1 MKSPAGRPDTEVDTK
16 RDKNLAYLA
25 QVIYSQRRTRTTNR
39 TFMRTF
45 ERTHP
50 WISFVCDLG
59 KAGAELWLALGEAAS
74 KCEHISRVPLRPA
87 TAQAL
92 HQLYLAKGAAATTA
106 IEGNTLSEAEVLQAV
121 EGRLVVPPSKQY
133 LKQEVE
139 NVIAACNGIGRQ
151 LTEGMLPTLSA
162 EFLCGYNRQVL
173 EKLPVKDDV
182 KPGELR
188 THSVVVGNV
197 YRGAPAEDCRYLI
210 DRLCEWLNGSE
221 FQAPENAATGMDTV
235 YAILRAVVAHLYL
248 AWIHP
253 FGDGNGRTARLV
265 EFHILLSAGVPSPAA
280 HLFSNHYNQ
289 TRTEYYRQLDLASK
303 SGGDIVPFI
312 GYAVRG
318 FVDGL
323 REQLEKIW
331 TQQWDVVW
339 RNFVHE
345 RFQNRNSPTDT
356 RQRHLALDL
365 GDGEDWVEVGKVT
378 ELTPR
383 LAKAYAGK
391 TSKTV
396 QRDLNGLVEMDL
408 IARDGRRVR
417 ARREIILA
425 FLPLRKKSGAPA
437 KS

>member
-1 MKSPAGRPDTEVDTK
+1 
-16 RDKNLAYLA
+16 
-25 QVIYSQRRTRTTNR
+25 
-39 TFMRTF
+39 MRTF

-50 WISFVCDLG
+50 WISYRCDLG
-59 KAGAELWLALGEAAS
+59 KAGVELWLALGEAAS

-106 IEGNTLSEAEVLQAV
+106 IEGNTLSEEEVLQAV

-139 NVIAACNGIGRQ
+139 NIIAACNGISKQ
-151 LTEGMLPTLSA
+151 LADGTQPEISPKL
-162 EFLCGYNRQVL
+162 LCDYNRQVL
-173 EKLPVKDDV
+173 EKLPLKKDV
-182 KPGELR
+182 IPGGLR

-197 YRGAPAEDCRYLI
+197 YRGAPAKDCPYLL
-210 DRLCEWLNGSE
+210 DRLCDWLNGPD
-221 FQAPENAATGMDTV
+221 FQAPDGSPPGTDTV
-235 YAILRAVVAHLYL
+235 YAILRSVVAHLYL

-253 FGDGNGRTARLV
+253 FGDGNGRTARLL

-289 TRTEYYRQLDLASK
+289 TRAEYYRQLDHASK

-312 GYAVRG
+312 AYAVRG

-323 REQLEKIW
+323 REQLETIW
-331 TQQWDVVW
+331 IQQWDVVW

-345 RFQNRNSPTDT
+345 RFQNRNSTTDT

-365 GDGEDWVEVGKVT
+365 GDGGDWVEVGKIP

-391 TSKTV
+391 TPKTV
-396 QRDLNGLVEMDL
+396 QRDLNALVEMGL
-408 IARDGRRVR
+408 LARDGRKVR

-425 FLPLRKKSGAPA
+425 FLPLRRKAGQTTRSG
-437 KS
+437 

>member
-1 MKSPAGRPDTEVDTK
+1 
-16 RDKNLAYLA
+16 
-25 QVIYSQRRTRTTNR
+25 
-39 TFMRTF
+39 MRTF

-50 WISFVCDLG
+50 WISFRCDLG
-59 KAGAELWLALGEAAS
+59 KAGAELWLLLGEAAS

-106 IEGNTLSEAEVLQAV
+106 IEGNTLSEEEVLKAV
-121 EGRLVVPPSKQY
+121 EGKLVVPPSKQY

-139 NVIAACNGIGRQ
+139 NIIAACNGISKQ
-151 LTEGMLPTLSA
+151 LAEGTLPQLSA
-162 EFLCGYNRQVL
+162 QLLCDYNRQVL
-173 EKLPVKDDV
+173 EKLPMRDDIE
-182 KPGELR
+182 PGELR
-188 THSVVVGNV
+188 THSVVVGKV
-197 YRGAPAEDCRYLI
+197 YRGAPAEDCPYLI
-210 DRLCEWLNGSE
+210 DRLSKWLNGPD
-221 FQAPENAATGMDTV
+221 FRAPDNSPIGTDTV
-235 YAILRAVVAHLYL
+235 YAILRSVVAHLYL

-253 FGDGNGRTARLV
+253 FGDGNGRTARLL

-289 TRTEYYRQLDLASK
+289 TRAEYYRQLDYASK
-303 SGGDIVPFI
+303 SGGEIVPFL

-345 RFQNRNSPTDT
+345 RFQSRNSRSDT

-365 GDGEDWVEVGKVT
+365 GDGEEWTEIGKIP

-396 QRDLNGLVEMDL
+396 QRDLNALVEMGL
-408 IARDGRRVR
+408 ILRDGRKVR
-417 ARREIILA
+417 ARCELILA
-425 FLPLRKKSGAPA
+425 FLPLQKLPDQTKK
-437 KS
+437 